1 MPSTRANYIVILVAV
16 LLAGCATPRAAKEQR
31 TAPPRDQ
38 SIYEPDLPWFT
49 DAGAPLK
56 LSALAGEPCVLSFF
70 FSVCSFKCPI
80 TVENMRQVEASL
92 PREAR
97 QRVRFV
103 LVTFDPESD
112 TVDVLRRYRTAH
124 RLNGENWILLRGDAA
139 AVRELARR
147 TGYAFEL
154 HGGGGVRHDSLIM
167 VLDSAGRPGFQHD
180 GLYGGVNELQLAVRK
195 MLAERP

>member
-1 MPSTRANYIVILVAV
+1 MFNTRATFMGLVACLV
-16 LLAGCATPRAAKEQR
+16 AGCASPRAGNGPR
-31 TAPPRDQ
+31 TAPARDQ
-38 SIYEPDLPWFT
+38 SIYEPDLQWVT
-49 DAGAPLK
+49 DAGVPLK
-56 LSALAGEPCVLSFF
+56 LSALGGEPCVLSLFF
-70 FSVCSFKCPI
+70 TSCSFKCPI
-80 TVENMRQVEASL
+80 TVDNMRQVEASL

-103 LVTFDPESD
+103 LVTFDPETD
-112 TVDVLRRYRTAH
+112 TVEALHRYRTAH
-124 RLNGENWILLRGDAA
+124 RLSGENWILLRGEAET
-139 AVRELARR
+139 VRELARR

-154 HGGGGVRHDSLIM
+154 NGLGGVRHDSLIT